1 MIHNVKAFCR
11 ETGYPLSMIRRMCRT
26 GELPYLRNGRVMLV
40 DTDVC
45 KRILTQRAS
54 EHHKLDA
61 GNGGKS
67 SWKAELATLK

>member
-1 MIHNVKAFCR
+1 
-11 ETGYPLSMIRRMCRT
+11 MIRRMCRA

-40 DTDVC
+40 DGDVC

-54 EHHKLDA
+54 EHHKLEA
-61 GNGGKS
+61 GNCGKL